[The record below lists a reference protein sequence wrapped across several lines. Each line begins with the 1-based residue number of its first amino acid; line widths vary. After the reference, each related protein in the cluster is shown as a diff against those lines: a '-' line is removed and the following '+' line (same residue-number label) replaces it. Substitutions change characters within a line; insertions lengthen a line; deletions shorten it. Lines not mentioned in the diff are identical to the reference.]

1 MAFLNPCDLAE
12 EIVNTGTEC
21 DEAMGP
27 TSLLIL
33 GDTSVEFTPQQVAGG
48 MLAILQTAIHAAGA
62 ARIFPLFGNNVP
74 VRDIQNTN
82 GDNVLE
88 TLPDG
93 STAFVRS
100 GKFTRLFATK
110 EGGDCLSKILYALN
124 GSTKGFI
131 EIDGNNKVKMRKLAN
146 GNYGFFPTNMID
158 APLPTL
164 ADYAVVYKN
173 AFRMNFDPKY
183 YIKEGKVFQSD
194 EDLQSLSGLV
204 NAEILAGDTATT
216 TTKAYIKVQTVCALT
231 DLVAEFPTEI
241 VELDNFVL
249 YNVTDSATIT
259 PSAAAVVGGEL
270 EFTFTA
276 QTSTDVIRITPAS
289 AATWKGNGIEGYE
302 ATAAITVTIP

>member
-1 MAFLNPCDLAE
+1 MAFLNPCDLNE

-21 DEAMGP
+21 DDAMGP
-27 TSLLIL
+27 TSLIIL
-33 GDTSVEFTPQQVAGG
+33 GDTSVEFTPTQVAGG
-48 MLAILQTAIHAAGA
+48 MLAVLETAIAAAGKN
-62 ARIFPLFGNNVP
+62 RIFPLFGNNVP

-110 EGGDCLSKILYALN
+110 EGGDCLAKIYYALN

-164 ADYAVVYKN
+164 ADYSVVFKN
-173 AFRMNFDPKY
+173 AIRFNFDPKY
-183 YIKEGKVFQSD
+183 YVKEGIIFQSD

-204 NAEILAGDTATT
+204 NAEITKGTGAIS
-216 TTKAYIKVQTVCALT
+216 TTKIYVKVRTICALT
-231 DLVAEFPTEI
+231 DLVADFPTEI
-241 VELDNFVL
+241 IILSNFSLKNNTTGLAV
-249 YNVTDSATIT
+249 V
-259 PSAAAVVGGEL
+259 PSAAAIVAGEV
-270 EFTFTA
+270 EFTVA
-276 QTSTDVIRITPAS
+276 LQTSANTITITGAAAS
-289 AATWKGNGIEGYE
+289 VLKTNGISGYDIV
-302 ATAAITVTIP
+302 TGVTVTIP